1 MTRTKVD
8 DETTELVVI
17 GAGQAGLSL
26 SYELARA
33 GVEHVVLERGRVG
46 ESWRGR
52 WDSFCLVTPNWSMQL
67 PGGNYQGDDPQG
79 FMPKDEIVQHF
90 VRYANTFQAPV
101 REGVEVLAVDPAG
114 RNRFDVRTSR
124 GEIRA
129 RSVVVASGGFQR
141 PHRPPNAER
150 FPASTRVI
158 DGAGYTNPASLP
170 PGDVLIVG
178 SGQTG
183 CQLAEELA
191 ESGRGVFLSCGRNP
205 WLPRRLGDR
214 DFVEWLTKTA
224 FLEATMRDLANPL
237 ARLGGNVQ
245 ATGRRGGH
253 DLHYRTLHAQG
264 VTLLGRFA
272 GCEDGIAYFAHD
284 LQESVAFGDARYG
297 DVCALIRRTC
307 IEKGM
312 ELPDMP
318 PPSPFT
324 SSAPTSLDIR
334 RFGAVIF
341 TCGYRPAY
349 ANWIHVAGAFDDLG
363 YPIQQDGSSTVAP
376 GLHFMG
382 LHFQR
387 KRKSASLLGVAEDA
401 AVLAERISVE
411 RRARSPSSVVQ
422 SPRDG
427 GAC

>member
-1 MTRTKVD
+1 MLRTKAVMS
-8 DETTELVVI
+8 ETVELVVI

-26 SYELARA
+26 SCELSRA

-67 PGGNYQGDDPQG
+67 PGGNYQGPDPDG

-90 VRYANTFQAPV
+90 VRYATAIQAPV
-101 REGVEVLAVDPAG
+101 REGIEVFAVDPVG
-114 RNRFDVRTSR
+114 TNRFVIRTSQ

-141 PHRPPNAER
+141 PHRPTNSAR

-158 DGAGYTNPASLP
+158 DGASYANPASLP
-170 PGDVLIVG
+170 PGEVLIIG

-191 ESGRGVFLSCGRNP
+191 DSGRGVYLSCGRNP

-214 DFVEWLTKTA
+214 DFVDWLVKTA
-224 FLEATMRDLANPL
+224 FLEATMRELPNPL

-245 ATGRRGGH
+245 ATGRGGGH
-253 DLHYRTLHAQG
+253 DLHYRTLRSQG
-264 VTLLGRFA
+264 VLLLGRFE
-272 GCEDGIAYFAHD
+272 GCEDGIAYFKDD
-284 LQESVAFGDARYG
+284 LAESVAFGDARYG
-297 DVCALIRRTC
+297 DVCGLIRRTC
-307 IEKGM
+307 IENGM
-312 ELPDMP
+312 DVPGMP
-318 PPSPFT
+318 PPPPFT
-324 SSAPTSLDIR
+324 SSAPTSLDVR

-341 TCGYRPAY
+341 TAGYRPDY
-349 ANWIHVAGAFDDLG
+349 ANWIHAAGGFDELG
-363 YPIQQDGSSTVAP
+363 YPIQRDGSSTVVS

-401 AVLAERISVE
+401 AILAERIRVE
-411 RRARSPSSVVQ
+411 RRS
-422 SPRDG
+422 
-427 GAC
+427 